1 MSNPSRF
8 DFGKLFPSR
17 GKLLAPSAPE
27 PCIVGIAWND
37 DGVGL
42 VALSIAAAMN
52 KAVKAY
58 INLAL
63 GPIDNDWH
71 NIAPLVQNLPLIFYD
86 KVPLVFLC
94 DFSTEAG
101 QKYPIAADFLLAFG
115 ERAKVIA
122 HDDVERWASE
132 AMPSIAAPIIPP
144 PHTWSIKPIRVAA
157 ETTLYAGN
165 QIALSYAGLSRGQKE
180 VRDVG

>member
-1 MSNPSRF
+1 MSNRRRF
-8 DFGKLFPSR
+8 DLGKLLPSR
-17 GKLLAPSAPE
+17 GKLAVPSAPE
-27 PCIVGIAWND
+27 PCIVGVAWND
-37 DGVGL
+37 DGVGV
-42 VALSIAAAMN
+42 VALSIAASMN
-52 KAVKAY
+52 KAVRAY
-58 INLAL
+58 INFSL

-94 DFSTEAG
+94 DFSKEAG
-101 QKYPIAADFLLAFG
+101 QKYPIAADFQRAFG

-122 HDDVERWASE
+122 HEDVERWASE
-132 AMPSIAAPIIPP
+132 AMPSIAAPIILP

-165 QIALSYAGLSRGQKE
+165 QIALSYAGLSHGLKE
-180 VRDVG
+180 ARDVG